1 MQGPPIASAT
11 KRCVLSVN
19 RTLATK
25 QMAPSRV
32 TAAAKRKIDRSLRSR
47 EGTEIRATAASAQGI
62 AFSKPLTLELDGVST
77 RYRLLDTTKAYPIQ
91 KLADCDEAL
100 GTARRHANY
109 VQQVLETPMV
119 EASGGGQAPRA
130 QERASLL
137 ADARAASTWVYAND
151 DGADLRVPLA
161 GACARLFVEL
171 IC

>member
-1 MQGPPIASAT
+1 
-11 KRCVLSVN
+11 
-19 RTLATK
+19 
-25 QMAPSRV
+25 
-32 TAAAKRKIDRSLRSR
+32 
-47 EGTEIRATAASAQGI
+47 
-62 AFSKPLTLELDGVST
+62 
-77 RYRLLDTTKAYPIQ
+77 
-91 KLADCDEAL
+91 
-100 GTARRHANY
+100 
-109 VQQVLETPMV
+109 MV